1 MVEYVVQSRDAVRVV
16 VADEGVPVGYVCTV
30 IECGNGGFAV
40 AGCEHA
46 GWNQHE
52 QRHGEGHHEGV
63 SFHWLPLQCEI
74 RRLSPIVNSTAESRR
89 HSAAVRSDLSTT
101 LNTLQSPGLNCRLRK
116 VIRYSRKR
124 AFPERDLLIFPICL
138 KVFRKPPD
146 VST

>member
-46 GWNQHE
+46 GWNQYE
-52 QRHGEGHHEGV
+52 QRHGEGHYEGV
-63 SFHWLPLQCEI
+63 SFHWLPLECEI

-89 HSAAVRSDLSTT
+89 HAAAVKIGSVDDLEYAAKSWF
-101 LNTLQSPGLNCRLRK
+101 GLPAAK
-116 VIRYSRKR
+116 SHQ
-124 AFPERDLLIFPICL
+124 IFA
-138 KVFRKPPD
+138 KESF
-146 VST
+146 S